1 MVPAMVPRSSCAK
14 CRDHSCSSGLSFART
29 SASTSAA
36 TPPITTVTD
45 AAIPPG
51 GGNPDATG
59 RLLSRRG
66 GSATVDGRLEVIG
79 TVGQEHVN
87 VLRGDVAL
95 DASFNRGS
103 NTLHL
108 PAAASAYSA
117 QLVGSIVVLI
127 SVDSEIATPL
137 SSAGLTLDF
146 DGDARLLQYALAMS
160 NVMIHDQV
168 ISSSN
173 MVLID

>member
-1 MVPAMVPRSSCAK
+1 MLRRPPRST
-14 CRDHSCSSGLSFART
+14 RT
-29 SASTSAA
+29 DTLF
-36 TPPITTVTD
+36 PYTTLF
-45 AAIPPG
+45 
-51 GGNPDATG
+51 
-59 RLLSRRG
+59 RS
-66 GSATVDGRLEVIG
+66 G

-87 VLRGDVAL
+87 VLRGDIAL

-127 SVDSEIATPL
+127 SVDSEIATPV

-160 NVMIHDQV
+160 NVMIDDQV
-168 ISSSN
+168 ISSRSEEHTSELQSLMRISYAVFCLKKKKN
-173 MVLID
+173 NT